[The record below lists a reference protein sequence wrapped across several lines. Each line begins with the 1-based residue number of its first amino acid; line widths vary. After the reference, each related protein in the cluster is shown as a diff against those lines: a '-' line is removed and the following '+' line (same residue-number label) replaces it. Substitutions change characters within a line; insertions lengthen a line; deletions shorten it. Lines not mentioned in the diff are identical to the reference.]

1 MSHHNLVLDS
11 IVIFLQEDIGYK
23 TRRAVEAKMEALKA
37 VHQEHKQ
44 SEKDREMAVRYHRV
58 RACPSSIKIQKSL

>member
-1 MSHHNLVLDS
+1 MS
-11 IVIFLQEDIGYK
+11 YK
-23 TRRAVEAKMEALKA
+23 ARRAVEAKIEALKA

-58 RACPSSIKIQKSL
+58 RPCLF